1 MHLLFHHRVKKNY
14 NGDNYVDDHEI
25 MDGMLNVNTGIT
37 IVTFNEKTLTAEFST
52 HTKAP
57 SFVLS
62 FKPIQILP
70 SSVHRS

>member
-14 NGDNYVDDHEI
+14 NGDNYVDDNEI
-25 MDGMLNVNTGIT
+25 MLNVNTGIT

-57 SFVLS
+57 QLFCRLNQSKYYHLQCTDL
-62 FKPIQILP
+62 KG
-70 SSVHRS
+70 